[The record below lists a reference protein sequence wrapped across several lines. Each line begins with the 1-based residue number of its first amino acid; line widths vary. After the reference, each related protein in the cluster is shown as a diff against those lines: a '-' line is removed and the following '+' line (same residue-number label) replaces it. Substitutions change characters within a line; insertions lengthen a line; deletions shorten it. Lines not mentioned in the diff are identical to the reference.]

1 MVRGIL
7 DVEVRDIDSRAD
19 WREKYDIRV
28 PVVEFDDRLISEYP
42 LDRTAIAEVLAAR
55 GTSND

>member
-19 WREKYDIRV
+19 WRAKYDIRV

-42 LDRTAIAEVLAAR
+42 LDRTAIAEALAAC